1 MMYAVLK
8 LKEEL
13 ADQLLVK
20 KSFEGKTPQTDAI
33 EKILSITNRRI
44 KELEEALNVLQPVNC

>member
-13 ADQLLVK
+13 ADQLEVK
-20 KSFEGKTPQTDAI
+20 KSFEDKAPKTDAI
-33 EKILSITNRRI
+33 EKVLSITNRRI
-44 KELEEALNVLQPVNC
+44 KELEEALIVLQPITC